1 MGRGHGGYTEISS
14 GHNYKDSGGRKVTD
28 SGSIFVAEK
37 YIDAGY
43 ESVFRQRHENRQTY
57 DLTIKTSDD
66 VHYVKNIEVKQV
78 VSTNPSKLATNTRE
92 AFDQVK
98 EGGTVAIYLSKM
110 KQSSD
115 SERFAREGFAEA
127 QRKGWIVGKV
137 EVWFSDTKTVNEKF
151 DLN

>member
-28 SGSIFVAEK
+28 SGAIFVAEK

-43 ESVFRQRHENRQTY
+43 ESVFRQRHDNQQTY

-66 VHYVKNIEVKQV
+66 AHYVKNIEVKQV
-78 VSTNPSKLATNTRE
+78 VSKNPSKLATNIDN
-92 AFDQVK
+92 AFNQVK

-110 KQSSD
+110 KRSD
-115 SERFAREGFAEA
+115 VSERFAREGFAEA
-127 QRKGWIVGKV
+127 QQKGWVIGKV
-137 EVWFSDTKTVNEKF
+137 EVWFSDTKSVNDKF